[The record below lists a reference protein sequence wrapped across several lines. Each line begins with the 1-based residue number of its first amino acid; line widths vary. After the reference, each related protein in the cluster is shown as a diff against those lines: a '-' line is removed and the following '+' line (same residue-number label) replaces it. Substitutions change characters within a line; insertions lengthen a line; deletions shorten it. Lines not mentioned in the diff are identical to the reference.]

1 MQITGSESGF
11 TVEKMSKD
19 NLFDRIEFLD
29 RKAAM
34 YYSMED
40 VTVFREFLSVYVETA
55 KDEELKK
62 AYADEDWKNYKRIV
76 HGVKGTSLMIGANEV
91 ADSAKQLEDATERDM
106 EFVRNHHEAFISLY
120 QAFIDKIK
128 QVL

>member
-1 MQITGSESGF
+1 
-11 TVEKMSKD
+11 MSKD

-91 ADSAKQLEDATERDM
+91 ADSAKQLEDATGRDM